1 VREERKNKNIFV
13 LLKKQ
18 HIFSMK
24 EDIIKTQS
32 GEHPDQIYKI
42 SGGNKYEEICM

>member
-1 VREERKNKNIFV
+1 LTDKKIEKSFL

-18 HIFSMK
+18 HIFSVK

-32 GEHPDQIYKI
+32 GEPPDQIYKI